1 MLKVFAGKTRL
12 VFFARRMTAEAG
24 TQRINHDEDKRVSW
38 KKITSVRFIGC
49 NVSVEAL

>member
-38 KKITSVRFIGC
+38 KKKLQASDLSDVMSV
-49 NVSVEAL
+49 